1 MAKTV
6 NQRDMKNINLIEVIR
21 IIRKHKSLTRKEIQ
35 KLSGLSWGGISQII
49 TGLTE
54 KKFIVNAKDTDIM
67 TAGRRPE
74 VISLNDDDNFVIG
87 IDINISGLY
96 GVIINLNSQIIF
108 KAEEPVDFSHKDKFV
123 ADLIKFIRKMIEGCP
138 NKSFMGIGIS
148 MQGKIDEE
156 NGISKEFVGVTNKDD
171 IPLEDILSSEF
182 NLPVHIAHDP
192 ECLLTA
198 YGCNISDNRNKDSIL
213 LRIDYGI
220 DMAVKKNGKLISAP
234 GMLEISKT
242 AIFDNTGN
250 PIGRLGDYTTLCG
263 IEKRYPGIFESL
275 SQTDTSAVKAFDDMA
290 LHLGKAL
297 ANTMIIFDINNLV
310 LCGKMTE
317 YKDFYFDK
325 MYHIL
330 KSSLSNDIS
339 VDFFDV
345 TKAAV
350 GAAEIALD
358 KKILKGQYQ
367 IRN

>member
-6 NQRDMKNINLIEVIR
+6 NQKDMKNINLIEVLR

-54 KKFIVNAKDTDIM
+54 KKLIVNAKDTDVLA
-67 TAGRRPE
+67 AGRRPE
-74 VISLNDDDNFVIG
+74 VISLNDEDNFVIG

-96 GVIINLNSQIIF
+96 GVIVNLNSHIIF
-108 KAEEPVDFSHKDKFV
+108 KAAEPADFSNKNRFI
-123 ADLIKFIRKMIEGCP
+123 ADLVKFIRKIIKSCP
-138 NKSFMGIGIS
+138 NKTFMGIGIS

-156 NGISKEFVGVTNKDD
+156 NGISKEFVGITNKDD
-171 IPLEDILSSEF
+171 IPMGDILSTEF

-198 YGCNISDNRNKDSIL
+198 YGCNGGDNRNKDSIL

-220 DMAVKKNGKLISAP
+220 GMAVKKNGKLISAP

-242 AIFDNTGN
+242 QIFDNTGN
-250 PIGRLGDYTTLCG
+250 IIGRLGDYSTLFG
-263 IEKRYPGIFESL
+263 IEKRYPGIFENL
-275 SQTDTSAVKAFDDMA
+275 SEANTSAAKAFDEMA

-297 ANTMIIFDINNLV
+297 ANTMIIFDIDNLV

-325 MYHIL
+325 MYQIL
-330 KSSLSNDIS
+330 KSSLNDSIS
-339 VDFFDV
+339 IDFFDV

-358 KKILKGQYQ
+358 KKILK
-367 IRN
+367 I